1 MTPSNVFSIAA
12 ALTVALS
19 IDAAAQ
25 TTAVLSTA
33 PASKV
38 TVSGGS
44 NVHEWSCSGSRFD
57 AAVEMDAS
65 SLTNPLGE
73 IGKPIMKV
81 VVSIPTKSVKC
92 GKDKMDENM
101 YKALKADQFPTI
113 KYELTSYTL
122 DASKTTATS
131 FVALTEGELTVA
143 GTTAKVAI
151 PVTATRKNGG
161 QFMGEG
167 TLQMLM
173 TDVGIKPPTALLGTM
188 RTKNE
193 ITISFQVLLDK
204 NVAVALT
211 QP

>member
-1 MTPSNVFSIAA
+1 MTPRNVFSLAA

-19 IDAAAQ
+19 MKAAAQ
-25 TTAVLSTA
+25 GTILA
-33 PASKV
+33 PAASSRI

-44 NVHEWSCSGSRFD
+44 NVHEWSCSGSKFD
-57 AAVEMDAS
+57 AAIELDSA
-65 SLTNPLGE
+65 SLTKPLGE
-73 IGKPIMKV
+73 VGKPIMKV

-101 YKALKADQFPTI
+101 YKALKADQFPAI
-113 KYELTSYTL
+113 KYELTSYKL

-131 FVALTEGELTVA
+131 FVALTEGNLTVA

-151 PVTATRKNGG
+151 PVTATRKTGG
-161 QFMGEG
+161 QFVGEG
-167 TLQMLM
+167 TLAMLM

-193 ITISFQVLLDK
+193 IKVLFQVLLDK
-204 NVAVALT
+204 SVVVALT
-211 QP
+211 QQ

>member
-1 MTPSNVFSIAA
+1 MTPRHLLTIAA
-12 ALTVALS
+12 ALTAALS
-19 IDAAAQ
+19 MNAAAQ
-25 TTAVLSTA
+25 STVLS
-33 PASKV
+33 PGPSSKV

-44 NVHEWSCSGSRFD
+44 NVHEWECSGTRFD
-57 AAVEMDAS
+57 AAIEMDAT
-65 SLTNPLGE
+65 SLSRPLGE
-73 IGKPIMKV
+73 VGKPIMKV
-81 VVSIPTKSVKC
+81 VVNIPTKSVKC

-113 KYELTSYTL
+113 KYELTTYKL
-122 DASKTTATS
+122 DPAKTTATG

-151 PVTATRKNGG
+151 PVTATRKDGG
-161 QFMGEG
+161 QFIGEG
-167 TLQMLM
+167 TLRMLM

-204 NVAVALT
+204 SVAVALQ

>member
-1 MTPSNVFSIAA
+1 MTPRNILTMAA
-12 ALTVALS
+12 AMTAAL
-19 IDAAAQ
+19 
-25 TTAVLSTA
+25 AVTA
-33 PASKV
+33 PAQTAIMSTASTSKV
-38 TVSGGS
+38 TVHGGS
-44 NVHEWSCSGSRFD
+44 NVHEWSCSGTQFD
-57 AAVEMDAS
+57 AAIEMDAT
-65 SLTNPLGE
+65 SLSKPLGE
-73 IGKPIMKV
+73 VAKPIMKV

-92 GKDKMDENM
+92 GKDKMDDNM

-113 KYELTSYTL
+113 KYELTGYKL
-122 DASKTTATS
+122 DPSKTTASS
-131 FVALTEGELTVA
+131 FVALTEGQLTVA

-151 PVTATRKNGG
+151 PVTATRKDGG
-161 QFMGEG
+161 QFVGEG

-204 NVAVALT
+204 SVVVALT

>member
-1 MTPSNVFSIAA
+1 MTPRDLLSVAG

-19 IDAAAQ
+19 MTAAAQ
-25 TTAVLSTA
+25 STTLA
-33 PASKV
+33 PAPSSKV
-38 TVSGGS
+38 TVNGGS
-44 NVHEWSCSGSRFD
+44 NVHEWSCSGSKFD
-57 AAVEMDAS
+57 AAIEMDAA
-65 SLTNPLGE
+65 SLNKPLGE
-73 IGKPIMKV
+73 VGKPIMKV

-101 YKALKADQFPTI
+101 YKALKAEQFPTI
-113 KYELTSYTL
+113 KYELTTYKL

-131 FVALTEGELTVA
+131 FVALTEGQLTVA

-151 PVTATRKNGG
+151 PVTATRKDGG
-161 QFMGEG
+161 QFVGEG
-167 TLQMLM
+167 TLRMLM

-193 ITISFQVLLDK
+193 ITITFQVLLDK
-204 NVAVALT
+204 SVAVALS

>member
-1 MTPSNVFSIAA
+1 MTPRHLIATAA
-12 ALTVALS
+12 ALTAALS
-19 IDAAAQ
+19 MDAAAQ
-25 TTAVLSTA
+25 STMLSA
-33 PASKV
+33 GPASKV

-44 NVHEWSCSGSRFD
+44 NVHEWACTGTRFD
-57 AAVEMDAS
+57 AAIEMDAS
-65 SLTNPLGE
+65 SLSKPLGE
-73 IGKPIMKV
+73 VGKPIMKV

-113 KYELTSYTL
+113 QYELTTYTL
-122 DASKTTATS
+122 DPAKTTANG

-143 GTTAKVAI
+143 GTTAKVSI
-151 PVTATRKNGG
+151 PVIATRKEGG
-161 QFMGEG
+161 QFVGEG

-173 TDVGIKPPTALLGTM
+173 TDLGIKPPTALLGAM

-193 ITISFQVLLDK
+193 ITITFQVLLDK
-204 NVAVALT
+204 SVAVALT

>member
-1 MTPSNVFSIAA
+1 MTPRTLYMIAA
-12 ALTVALS
+12 AMTAGMAATAPAQGTVLSAAPTSKLTVA
-19 IDAAAQ
+19 
-25 TTAVLSTA
+25 
-33 PASKV
+33 
-38 TVSGGS
+38 GGS
-44 NVHEWSCSGSRFD
+44 NVHDWHCSGSTFET
-57 AAVEMDAS
+57 AIVMDAT
-65 SLTNPLGE
+65 SLIRPLGE
-73 IGKPIMKV
+73 VAKPIMKV
-81 VVSIPTKSVKC
+81 VVNIPTKSIKC

-101 YKALKADQFPTI
+101 YKALKADAFPTI
-113 KYELTSYTL
+113 KYELTSYKL
-122 DASKTTATS
+122 DPSKTTATS

-143 GTTAKVAI
+143 GTTATVKI
-151 PVTATRKNGG
+151 PVAATRTESG
-161 QFMGEG
+161 QFVGDG